1 MVVEVNNTGHVK
13 LKHSGFV
20 GLIGRPNVG
29 KSTLINQ
36 MAQTKVA
43 IVTDKPQTTRHTIKA
58 VLNLN
63 DSQIIFI
70 DTPGFHKPKDNLGRR
85 LNRLVKETMFDVDVI
100 LFMLDG
106 AAKIGTGDRYIA
118 SQLQEIKTP
127 VVMGLNKIDLLS
139 EAEIE
144 TETNKAMD
152 LLPNAAVVQ
161 ISAAEG
167 DGTDELLA
175 ELVGFLPEGPQLYP
189 PDQLTDQPERV
200 LMAEFIREK
209 IIEATREELP
219 YAVAVEVYEVKK
231 RPKRDLVDVYAKIHV
246 ERSSQ
251 KGIIIGDQGKVLEKI
266 GRSARLDIEK
276 MLGSHI
282 YLDLLVVVTK
292 DWRRDDRKVEEMG
305 Y

>member
-1 MVVEVNNTGHVK
+1 
-13 LKHSGFV
+13 
-20 GLIGRPNVG
+20 
-29 KSTLINQ
+29 
-36 MAQTKVA
+36 
-43 IVTDKPQTTRHTIKA
+43 
-58 VLNLN
+58 
-63 DSQIIFI
+63 
-70 DTPGFHKPKDNLGRR
+70 
-85 LNRLVKETMFDVDVI
+85 
-100 LFMLDG
+100 
-106 AAKIGTGDRYIA
+106 
-118 SQLQEIKTP
+118 
-127 VVMGLNKIDLLS
+127 
-139 EAEIE
+139 
-144 TETNKAMD
+144 
-152 LLPNAAVVQ
+152 
-161 ISAAEG
+161 
-167 DGTDELLA
+167 
-175 ELVGFLPEGPQLYP
+175 
-189 PDQLTDQPERV
+189 
-200 LMAEFIREK
+200 MAEFIREK